1 MASRK
6 RARID
11 DIPSSSNPAPPT
23 AAMEPD
29 VQHSHTLPL
38 EKSHEVVP
46 PEPVLART
54 EPIPAEPQ
62 PPVVDPPTS
71 PELEILSPP
80 PAPALP
86 LIIILDESSDED
98 VAPPD
103 SPSCNIDDGSDFSDW
118 MNC

>member
-6 RARID
+6 RARTD
-11 DIPSSSNPAPPT
+11 DIHSSSNPAPPT

-29 VQHSHTLPL
+29 VQHSHTR
-38 EKSHEVVP
+38 SHEVVP
-46 PEPVLART
+46 PEPTPART
-54 EPIPAEPQ
+54 KSIPAEPQ
-62 PPVVDPPTS
+62 PLVVDPPPF

-80 PAPALP
+80 PAPP
-86 LIIILDESSDED
+86 LIIIFDESFDEV

-103 SPSCNIDDGSDFSDW
+103 SPSCNIDDGSNFSDW